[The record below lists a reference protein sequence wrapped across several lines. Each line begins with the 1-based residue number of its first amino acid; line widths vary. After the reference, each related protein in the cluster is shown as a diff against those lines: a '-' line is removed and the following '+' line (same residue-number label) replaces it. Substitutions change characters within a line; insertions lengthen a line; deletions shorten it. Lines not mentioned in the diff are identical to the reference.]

1 MVGLHIP
8 AQPIRRCHARACR
21 FFDFDRFRA
30 SYTIDIMTFNTA
42 ETCVLAASCASRIGT
57 TAAITGF
64 LADRHLYIME
74 MKQFDDTL
82 AERFFVRIT
91 FCGVLGEPFDLAR
104 LREEFSVVAAA
115 EQMEWAIHDS
125 AHRARVLIMV
135 STLDHCLEDLLY
147 RQRIGELRMEVSAI
161 VSNHPDLKPIADH
174 RGIAFHH
181 MPVTPQ
187 TKPEQERRL
196 LELIRSTGSEL
207 VILARYMQVLSDELS
222 SMLRG
227 RAINIHHSFLPGFK
241 GAKPYHQAHARGVKV
256 IGATA
261 HFVSAD
267 LDEGP
272 IIEQIVEHVDHGF
285 TPQML
290 TAAGRDSE
298 RRALASAVK
307 LVLERRVF
315 LNGDRT
321 VVFK

>member
-1 MVGLHIP
+1 MI
-8 AQPIRRCHARACR
+8 
-21 FFDFDRFRA
+21 
-30 SYTIDIMTFNTA
+30 FNT
-42 ETCVLAASCASRIGT
+42 EQTYVLAASCASRIGT
-57 TAAITGF
+57 SAAVTGF
-64 LADRHLYIME
+64 LALRHLYIMD

-82 AERFFVRIT
+82 SERFFVRIT
-91 FCGVLGEPFDLAR
+91 FCAVSGEPFDLPQ
-104 LREEFSVVAAA
+104 LREEFSALAAVEEMA
-115 EQMEWAIHDS
+115 WAIHDS
-125 AHRARVLIMV
+125 AQRPRVLIMV

-147 RQRIGELRMEVSAI
+147 RQRIGELRMDVTAI
-161 VSNHPDLKPIADH
+161 VSNHPGLKPIADH
-174 RGIAFHH
+174 RGIAFHYL
-181 MPVTPQ
+181 PVTRE

-196 LELIRSTGSEL
+196 LELVNSTGAEL
-207 VILARYMQVLSDELS
+207 VILARYMQILSDELTS
-222 SMLRG
+222 TLRG

-285 TPQML
+285 TPEML
-290 TAAGRDSE
+290 TSAGRDSE
-298 RRALASAVK
+298 RRALATAVK
-307 LVLERRVF
+307 LVLEQRVF

>member
-1 MVGLHIP
+1 V
-8 AQPIRRCHARACR
+8 
-21 FFDFDRFRA
+21 
-30 SYTIDIMTFNTA
+30 A
-42 ETCVLAASCASRIGT
+42 E
-57 TAAITGF
+57 
-64 LADRHLYIME
+64 
-74 MKQFDDTL
+74 
-82 AERFFVRIT
+82 
-91 FCGVLGEPFDLAR
+91 
-104 LREEFSVVAAA
+104 
-115 EQMEWAIHDS
+115 
-125 AHRARVLIMV
+125 
-135 STLDHCLEDLLY
+135 
-147 RQRIGELRMEVSAI
+147 
-161 VSNHPDLKPIADH
+161 H

-181 MPVTPQ
+181 LPITPA

-196 LELIRSTGSEL
+196 LELIGNTRAEL
-207 VILARYMQVLSDELS
+207 VILARYMQILSDELTS
-222 SMLRG
+222 RLRG
-227 RAINIHHSFLPGFK
+227 CAINIHHSFLPGFK

-298 RRALASAVK
+298 RRALATAVK

>member
-1 MVGLHIP
+1 
-8 AQPIRRCHARACR
+8 
-21 FFDFDRFRA
+21 
-30 SYTIDIMTFNTA
+30 MTFNT
-42 ETCVLAASCASRIGT
+42 THTYVLAASCASRIGT

-64 LADRHLYIME
+64 LALRHLYIME
-74 MKQFDDTL
+74 MQQFDDTHS
-82 AERFFVRIT
+82 ERFFVRIT
-91 FCGVLGEPFDLAR
+91 FCGVTGEVFDLAR
-104 LREEFSVVAAA
+104 LREGFSLVAAA

-125 AHRARVLIMV
+125 AQHPRVLIMV

-147 RQRIGELRMEVSAI
+147 RQRIGELQMHVSAI
-161 VSNHPDLKPIADH
+161 VSNHQDLKPIADH

-181 MPVTPQ
+181 LPVTPD
-187 TKPEQERRL
+187 TKRAQEQCL
-196 LELIRSTGSEL
+196 LELIRSTGTEF
-207 VILARYMQVLSDELS
+207 VILARYMQILSDETS
-222 SMLRG
+222 HTLRG

-241 GAKPYHQAHARGVKV
+241 GARPYHQAHARGVKV

-272 IIEQIVEHVDHGF
+272 IIEQIVEHVDHSY

-298 RRALASAVK
+298 RRARAAAVR

-321 VVFK
+321 VIFK